1 MAIFVIIASTNA
13 EKLKAAVVAQ
23 YGANHYEFSTS
34 SWFVP
39 DSGSTKDVADKL
51 GLTGGVVGA
60 QGVVTKMTA
69 YSGWAASAGWTF
81 LGQHPE
87 AVPNG

>member
-1 MAIFVIIASTNA
+1 MAVFAVIASIDA
-13 EKLKAAVVAQ
+13 EKLKGAVTAQ
-23 YGANHYEFSTS
+23 YGANHYQFSPTT
-34 SWFVP
+34 WFVP

-51 GLTGGVVGA
+51 GLTGGALGA
-60 QGVVTKMTA
+60 QGVVLKLSG
-69 YSGWAASAGWTF
+69 YSGWASAAAWTF